1 MFIYWIA
8 TNMKFLIL
16 LILKLDALHQ
26 KKMMAA
32 AAKSLTHTLCQI
44 VMNENNLNMF

>member
-1 MFIYWIA
+1 MPCIKKSDDFFQA
-8 TNMKFLIL
+8 
-16 LILKLDALHQ
+16 

-44 VMNENNLNMF
+44 VMNENNLNIF

>member
-1 MFIYWIA
+1 MIFF
-8 TNMKFLIL
+8 K
-16 LILKLDALHQ
+16 Q
-26 KKMMAA
+26 KEMMAA